1 MNVKLK
7 MDLQKDMEN
16 IIYLMDFLYIIIQ
29 IMIDMKENL
38 MMIKE
43 KVMAYIT
50 IHMRID
56 MKANQ
61 KMIMKMD
68 MELIVSLM
76 EINMK

>member
-1 MNVKLK
+1 MV
-7 MDLQKDMEN
+7 LQKDMKN
-16 IIYLMDFLYIIIQ
+16 IIYLMDFSYVIIQ

-50 IHMRID
+50 IQMRID

-68 MELIVSLM
+68 IELIVSLM

>member
-1 MNVKLK
+1 MV
-7 MDLQKDMEN
+7 LQKDMEN
-16 IIYLMDFLYIIIQ
+16 IIYLMDFPYIIIQ
-29 IMIDMKENL
+29 IMIDIKENL

-50 IHMRID
+50 IQMRID
-56 MKANQ
+56 MKTNQ

-76 EINMK
+76 EINMKWNLKEI